1 MSKLVITDTNGLV
14 SEYELGKER
23 ITIGRLAGNDIV
35 LNDKAVS
42 GRHAAIVTILDDS
55 FLEDLESTNGTQVNG
70 QLVNK
75 HPLAHGDL
83 ITLGRNNARFVNE
96 AEDDSDL
103 DKTLMLRPGAFNAPP
118 PIRPA
123 PASPPPLPRQAPAP
137 TRAAA
142 PPSGLRAAAAK
153 PLLGKLRVTSGP
165 NQGRELELSKPLTTI
180 GRPGV
185 QVAAI
190 TRRAEGYYIVQVGEA
205 AAGAGIRVNEAL
217 IGVQTRRLADGDQ
230 IELAGTK
237 MQFLLV
243 N

>member
-14 SEYELGKER
+14 TEHELGKER

-55 FLEDLESTNGTQVNG
+55 FLEDLQSTNGTQVNG
-70 QLVNK
+70 QPVSK

-96 AEDDSDL
+96 SEDGSDM
-103 DKTLMLRPGAFNAPP
+103 DKTMMLRPGAFNAPP
-118 PIRPA
+118 SA
-123 PASPPPLPRQAPAP
+123 TPASPPAPA
-137 TRAAA
+137 RYAA
-142 PPSGLRAAAAK
+142 PPTRTAALPSQGSLAAAGK
-153 PLLGKLRVTSGP
+153 PLLGKLRVNSGP

-205 AAGAGIRVNEAL
+205 APGAGIRVNEAL
-217 IGVQTRRLADGDQ
+217 IGVQTRRLSDGDQ

>member
-14 SEYELGKER
+14 TERELDKER
-23 ITIGRLAGNDIV
+23 ITIGRQAGNDIV
-35 LNDKAVS
+35 LSDKAVS

-70 QLVNK
+70 QPVTK
-75 HPLAHGDL
+75 HALAHGDV
-83 ITLGRNNARFVNE
+83 ITLGRNSVRFLNE
-96 AEDDSDL
+96 DEGGSDM
-103 DKTLMLRPGAFNAPP
+103 DKTMMLRPGAMPKPTPPPAAPP
-118 PIRPA
+118 SMPRYA
-123 PASPPPLPRQAPAP
+123 PPP

-142 PPSGLRAAAAK
+142 TPSASSLAAAGK
-153 PLLGKLRVTSGP
+153 PILGKLRVSSGP

-205 AAGAGIRVNEAL
+205 SGGPGIRVNHAE
-217 IGVQTRRLADGDQ
+217 IGVQTRRLSDQDQ
-230 IELAGTK
+230 IELAGTQ
-237 MQFLLV
+237 MQFLLI

>member
-14 SEYELGKER
+14 TEHELRKER

-35 LNDKAVS
+35 INDKAVS

-55 FLEDLESTNGTQVNG
+55 FLEDLESTNGTRVNG
-70 QLVNK
+70 QPVTK

-83 ITLGRNNARFVNE
+83 ITLGRNNARFVND
-96 AEDDSDL
+96 AEDDSDM
-103 DKTLMLRPGAFNAPP
+103 DKTMMLRPGALNAPRPARPATPMPPVRTAPP
-118 PIRPA
+118 PMR
-123 PASPPPLPRQAPAP
+123 
-137 TRAAA
+137 TAA
-142 PPSGLRAAAAK
+142 PPSKGLPAAAGKA
-153 PLLGKLRVTSGP
+153 LLGKLRVNSGP
-165 NQGRELELSKPLTTI
+165 NLGRELELSKPLTTI

-205 AAGAGIRVNEAL
+205 APGPGIRVNEAV
-217 IGVQTRRLADGDQ
+217 IGLQTRRLADGDQ

-243 N
+243 H